1 MASSLPGS
9 RQNYSRG
16 RILVGAGSELE
27 SSLHNDLFRLD
38 SRPLAP
44 GPRVRAARAERIRRL
59 ASSAIAC
66 LEEEPLLS
74 GRIGSRAR
82 PTISAGWERRGG
94 LGGGGRRA

>member
-27 SSLHNDLFRLD
+27 SSFNNDLFRLD

-44 GPRVRAARAERIRRL
+44 RPPVRAAAARAERIRRL

-74 GRIGSRAR
+74 GRIGSRTR
-82 PTISAGWERRGG
+82 TTISAGWKRREP
-94 LGGGGRRA
+94 LGRAC